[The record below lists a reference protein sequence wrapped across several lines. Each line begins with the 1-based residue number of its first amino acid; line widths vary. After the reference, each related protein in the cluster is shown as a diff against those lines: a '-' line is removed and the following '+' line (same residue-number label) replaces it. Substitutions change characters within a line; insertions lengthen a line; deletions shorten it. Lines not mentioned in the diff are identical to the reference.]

1 MSSTLSSA
9 ERAAGT
15 TLVPGTRPVRRRAGR
30 RPGAGG
36 LLGRVTT
43 WVLVG
48 LLMVVVCYPL
58 LWLLLGSFNT
68 QDEFLNEPFWSLPSS
83 FAWGNYADAWTTG
96 NIAVYLKNSVL
107 AVLPSLALVIVIGVA
122 AGFALEV
129 LGWKGRGT
137 VLLLFLAGI
146 MVPGQMILLPLFTA
160 YFKLGLTGT
169 LWPLIITYTA
179 TALPLTVFMMATY
192 FRAVPRE
199 VFEAAAIDGASV
211 LRSFVAIGFPMVRNA
226 VFTVALVQFFFM
238 WNDLLIALT
247 FTNSDELRT
256 VQVGLLNFTGQFGA
270 TQYGP
275 LFAAICLNVFG
286 LFVIYL
292 VLNKRIMTGL
302 AGGAVKG

>member
-1 MSSTLSSA
+1 
-9 ERAAGT
+9 
-15 TLVPGTRPVRRRAGR
+15 
-30 RPGAGG
+30 
-36 LLGRVTT
+36 
-43 WVLVG
+43 
-48 LLMVVVCYPL
+48 
-58 LWLLLGSFNT
+58 
-68 QDEFLNEPFWSLPSS
+68 
-83 FAWGNYADAWTTG
+83 
-96 NIAVYLKNSVL
+96 
-107 AVLPSLALVIVIGVA
+107 
-122 AGFALEV
+122 
-129 LGWKGRGT
+129 
-137 VLLLFLAGI
+137 
-146 MVPGQMILLPLFTA
+146 VPGQMILLPLFTA
-160 YFKLGLTGT
+160 YFRLGLTGS

-275 LFAAICLNVFG
+275 LFAAICINVFG
-286 LFVIYL
+286 LLAIYL
-292 VLNKRIMTGL
+292 VLNKRIMAGL

>member
-1 MSSTLSSA
+1 MTTTTRSESRVRSSA
-9 ERAAGT
+9 SATAPAA
-15 TLVPGTRPVRRRAGR
+15 R
-30 RPGAGG
+30 RPSI
-36 LLGRVTT
+36 LRKVPRV
-43 WVLVG
+43 VVVG
-48 LLMVVVCYPL
+48 LLLVVVVYPL
-58 LWLLLGSFNT
+58 VWLLLGSFKT
-68 QDEFLNEPFWSLPSS
+68 QQEFLEEPFWSLPSS
-83 FAWGNYADAWTTG
+83 FALGNYVDAWTTG
-96 NIAVYLKNSVL
+96 NIALYLRNSIVT
-107 AVLPSLALVIVIGVA
+107 VLPSLALVVVLGVA

-129 LGWKGRGT
+129 LVWKGRSP

-146 MVPGQMILLPLFTA
+146 MVPGQMILLPLFSA
-160 YFKLGLTGT
+160 YFELGLTGS

-211 LRSFVAIGFPMVRNA
+211 LRSFVSIGFPMVRNA

-247 FTNSDELRT
+247 FTSSDELRT